1 LQDLKRRCTANSE
14 TIHGLETKVKELTDE
29 NEKLTEKNKELVIGA
44 DADNVTINAM
54 QAPLGN
60 ARDRS
65 SELQRD
71 LQSMRS
77 QRDARQSRCDTLQ
90 TELDQVNPFVPIFML
105 S

>member
-1 LQDLKRRCTANSE
+1 MIQT
-14 TIHGLETKVKELTDE
+14 LEEKVKDLTDQIGQ
-29 NEKLTEKNKELVIGA
+29 LTEKNKELVIGA
-44 DADNVTINAM
+44 ESDNVTINAM
-54 QAPLGN
+54 QASLGN

-77 QRDARQSRCDTLQ
+77 QCDAVVSRCDTLQ